1 MRSNPFAMVLATWFG
16 CGLTPKAPGTVGAL
30 GALPFAWLWLNTVQG
45 SPLWM
50 LLPVVLL
57 TAPSIWAAN
66 RVAADKGL
74 DDPQIVVVDE
84 VLGTWIA
91 IAGAT
96 VLNWKSIALAFLLF
110 RLFDIW
116 KPQPVRMLEGLHGG
130 TGIIAD
136 DLMAGV
142 YAAVVLFLAGWF
154 NLY

>member
-1 MRSNPFAMVLATWFG
+1 MKSNPLALILATWFG
-16 CGLTPKAPGTVGAL
+16 CGLTPKAPGTAGAL
-30 GALPFAWLWLNTVQG
+30 GALPFAWLWLTSIQA
-45 SPLWM
+45 SPIWM

-66 RVAADKGL
+66 RVAIDKGL

>member
-1 MRSNPFAMVLATWFG
+1 MKNNPLAIILATWFG
-16 CGLTPKAPGTVGAL
+16 CGFSPKAPGTAGAL
-30 GALPFAWLWLNTVQG
+30 GALPFAWLWLHTVQG
-45 SPLWM
+45 PPVWM
-50 LLPVVLL
+50 LLPTVLL
-57 TAPSIWAAN
+57 TLPSIWAAG
-66 RVAADKGL
+66 RVAAEKGL
-74 DDPQIVVVDE
+74 EDPQIIVVDE
-84 VLGTWIA
+84 VLGAWIA

-116 KPQPVRMLEGLHGG
+116 KPQPVRWLEGLHGG
-130 TGIIAD
+130 LGIVAD